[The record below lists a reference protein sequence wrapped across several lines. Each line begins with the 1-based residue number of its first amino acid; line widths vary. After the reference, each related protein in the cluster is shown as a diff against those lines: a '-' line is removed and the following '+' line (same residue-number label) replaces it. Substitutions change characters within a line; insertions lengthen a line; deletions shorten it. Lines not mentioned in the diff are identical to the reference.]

1 MPGRGNDSPFA
12 SAAEVLRAG
21 FDPDR
26 APKFFRAGPA
36 NEGRLSV
43 QGRSVGFRRA
53 GQDGSPVLGS
63 PFGGGG
69 SSAAPIA
76 AAPVTAA
83 LAPAASAAPAAAP
96 AAPSPSPIAAAIV
109 GAINRSSGDT
119 GSAALN
125 TAAVERARRAGT
137 SREDLVTSV
146 DNSRQRSQSQGIVG
160 GRPLGGLAN
169 IGASARIE
177 G

>member
-1 MPGRGNDSPFA
+1 MARDDGSPFA

-26 APKFFRAGPA
+26 APKFFRSGPA
-36 NEGRLSV
+36 NDGRLSV
-43 QGRSVGFRRA
+43 QGQSVGFRRA

-63 PFGGGG
+63 PFSPAG
-69 SSAAPIA
+69 AAGVA
-76 AAPVTAA
+76 GVAGATAPV
-83 LAPAASAAPAAAP
+83 ASPFAAPAAA
-96 AAPSPSPIAAAIV
+96 AAATAAPSPIAAAIV

-125 TAAVERARRAGT
+125 SAAVQRARRAGT

-177 G
+177 I